1 MILKKLFTDEDPFN
15 IHKIMGFYCLLNFGI
30 QTTMYFFTREMYITP
45 TVLIPHFLLNATSFI
60 FSVLKKRPV
69 ADDGRISKKMSMF
82 IWEELRVHSLIFS
95 YRSLLSILYP
105 EYGPYLVFLT
115 LFLADVAT
123 NHLGTKGVSTVRGN
137 QNFQSTSLI
146 KQIYSGFFSISQIGA
161 TLICGGF
168 FQDIP
173 SSYLMFVTLPAIQTS
188 AFGMTLLRK
197 NLISKETWQI
207 VYSSELTLVYLIW
220 LLEYKNLNVLW
231 ISILLYML
239 RKNGMN
245 KYILWIGVWMFS
257 GLYSILT
264 IENLRN
270 FFEPGRMIE

>member
-1 MILKKLFTDEDPFN
+1 MIIKKLFTDEDPFN

-30 QTTMYFFTREMYITP
+30 QITMYFFTREMYIRP
-45 TVLIPHFLLNATSFI
+45 IVLIPHFLLNATSFV
-60 FSVLKKRPV
+60 FSVLTTRPV

-105 EYGPYLVFLT
+105 EYGPHLVFLT
-115 LFLADVAT
+115 LILADVAT
-123 NHLGTKGVSTVRGN
+123 HYLGTKGISTVRGN
-137 QNFQSTSLI
+137 QNFQSTSVM
-146 KQIYSGFFSISQIGA
+146 KQIYSGFFSTSQMGA

-197 NLISKETWQI
+197 NIISKETWQI
-207 VYSSELTLVYLIW
+207 VYSLELTLVYLIW

-231 ISILLYML
+231 ISMVLYML
-239 RKNGMN
+239 RKSGMN
-245 KYILWIGVWMFS
+245 KYVLWAGVWATS
-257 GLYSILT
+257 SICFILST
-264 IENLRN
+264 ENLRN
-270 FFEPGRMIE
+270 FFEPGRIIE